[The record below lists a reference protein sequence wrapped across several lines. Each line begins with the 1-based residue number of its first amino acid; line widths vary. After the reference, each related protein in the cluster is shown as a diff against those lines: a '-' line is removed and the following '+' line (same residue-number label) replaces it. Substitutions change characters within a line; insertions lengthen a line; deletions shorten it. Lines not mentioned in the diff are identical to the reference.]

1 MKEFSA
7 KCRIYSARKIGQN
20 CVEAAMRIVSMLL
33 VFPLGLAFSLG
44 ETLAVTGAAP
54 EAEAKMFATG
64 DGYELYMGRWSRLL
78 VRPYAAFAGVR
89 DGQRILDVGTGTGAV
104 ASTLQ
109 SALPRTTIVGI
120 DPSAAFIAYA
130 RKNASSVRVRFEVGD
145 AQALRQ
151 ADASF
156 DHAMA
161 LLVMNFI
168 PDHGKALAEM
178 KRVTRAGGIVSACVW
193 DYGDGMES
201 LRLFWDEAV
210 AVDPAAAPRHERN
223 MKLSHAGELAALW
236 THAGLAD
243 VREAPL
249 LIDQAFSS
257 FADYWTPFLKGTGPG
272 GAYVASMSGV
282 RRDELETRLRRRV
295 LGDRDD
301 GPFTLK
307 ARAWCVRG
315 RVSRRA

>member
-1 MKEFSA
+1 
-7 KCRIYSARKIGQN
+7 
-20 CVEAAMRIVSMLL
+20 
-33 VFPLGLAFSLG
+33 
-44 ETLAVTGAAP
+44 
-54 EAEAKMFATG
+54 MFATG

-78 VRPYAAFAGVR
+78 VPPYAAFAGVK
-89 DGQRILDVGTGTGAV
+89 DGQHILDVGTGTGVV
-104 ASTLQ
+104 ASMLE
-109 SALPRTTIVGI
+109 SSLPRSKIVGV

-130 RKNASSVRVRFEVGD
+130 KKHARSARLRFEVGD

-161 LLVMNFI
+161 LLVMNFV

-210 AVDPAAAPRHERN
+210 ALDPAAAPKHERN
-223 MKLSHAGELAALW
+223 MKLSRAGELAALW
-236 THAGLAD
+236 THAGLDD
-243 VREAPL
+243 VREAPVV
-249 LIDQAFSS
+249 IDQAFSS
-257 FADYWTPFLKGTGPG
+257 FGDYWTPFLKGTGPG
-272 GAYVASMSGV
+272 GAHVASLSRE
-282 RRDELETRLRRRV
+282 RRAELQARLRSRL
-295 LGDRDD
+295 LGGRPD

-315 RVSRRA
+315 RVPKRA